1 MASTS
6 LITTNS
12 KLDRYLQHYLDR
24 KESLTKECSFSPSLD
39 KTRNYNKRSPSV
51 SQVDTESTFDRNM
64 DWLERRDR
72 SLDLQRIENI
82 SKVEKTLTFKPKT
95 NHVATEKSITP
106 EKKIFNHD
114 TIESREQ
121 FKKIHGVDK
130 FLGRSYKAMCN
141 REELK
146 LMQHN
151 LGKLPDH
158 QLTLDEVVKPTFA
171 YQDIAPSFDVHRV
184 SLMNSGLDGSKK
196 QKDQS
201 RAKKLTAGVDYKN
214 IKKFLSRTIRNDL

>member
-1 MASTS
+1 
-6 LITTNS
+6 
-12 KLDRYLQHYLDR
+12 
-24 KESLTKECSFSPSLD
+24 
-39 KTRNYNKRSPSV
+39 
-51 SQVDTESTFDRNM
+51 M

-95 NHVATEKSITP
+95 NNVTTEKSTTP
-106 EKKIFNHD
+106 KKNTLNHD

-121 FKKIHGVDK
+121 FKKIQGIDK
-130 FLGRSYKAMCN
+130 FLGRSFKAMCN

-158 QLTLDEVVKPTFA
+158 
-171 YQDIAPSFDVHRV
+171 
-184 SLMNSGLDGSKK
+184 
-196 QKDQS
+196 
-201 RAKKLTAGVDYKN
+201 
-214 IKKFLSRTIRNDL
+214 